1 MDRATRVV
9 CETLSTSPPSSNVPP
24 PPPAGT
30 SRCRAMAEPAHLG
43 IKSGQLLNLLPHL
56 FSLLHSKPAPGVGA
70 KTGFGWA

>member
-1 MDRATRVV
+1 MARATWVV
-9 CETLSTSPPSSNVPP
+9 CDPVRFPALLKRPSPTPQS
-24 PPPAGT
+24 GT
-30 SRCRAMAEPAHLG
+30 SWCRAMAEPAHLG